1 MYTYGSFMLRFDRKQ
16 QNSVKAIILQFKN
29 KYIKKKNNS
38 WQKSQ
43 MEMMCFIH
51 INKKWKQNLHTSHRA
66 VGESTVVP
74 TINHG
79 HEG

>member
-1 MYTYGSFMLRFDRKQ
+1 
-16 QNSVKAIILQFKN
+16 
-29 KYIKKKNNS
+29 
-38 WQKSQ
+38 
-43 MEMMCFIH
+43 MEIMCFIH

>member
-1 MYTYGSFMLRFDRKQ
+1 
-16 QNSVKAIILQFKN
+16 
-29 KYIKKKNNS
+29 
-38 WQKSQ
+38 

-51 INKKWKQNLHTSHRA
+51 INKKWKQNLHTSHRT

-74 TINHG
+74 AINHG